1 MAAYAES
8 GVIPLTFDFNY
19 EDKEGTGIS
28 GQETAN
34 LSVAYPIKMELDAA
48 EIPPF
53 VYASETQEL
62 CVKALNLSRTGVYNV
77 RISLSGIP
85 LFWS

>member
-1 MAAYAES
+1 MAADAES

-19 EDKEGTGIS
+19 EDKEGMGIS

-53 VYASETQEL
+53 VYAS
-62 CVKALNLSRTGVYNV
+62 
-77 RISLSGIP
+77 
-85 LFWS
+85 